1 MQARRRWQRPE
12 QREVA
17 SVSASECGGVA
28 LASGIMWYADALV
41 LVEMRVLYMYWLR
54 ACANCFSRHRSQKPF
69 ADLHVSYPYCILT
82 TPCLQVAQCS
92 ACFPL
97 SCHECAG
104 RSHG

>member
-28 LASGIMWYADALV
+28 LASEIMWYADALV

-54 ACANCFSRHRSQKPF
+54 ACANCFPDIARKSHSQICMF
-69 ADLHVSYPYCILT
+69 HIHIVS
-82 TPCLQVAQCS
+82 
-92 ACFPL
+92 
-97 SCHECAG
+97 
-104 RSHG
+104 